1 MKIPIKVSGQK
12 MRLPS
17 NYKFI
22 APKSQKFVN
31 FVFDLSSDWDGL
43 TIFAQFGQNGEGY
56 NQYLDENN
64 SVSLP
69 IEITAGECTLMLYG
83 SGSDNVIATSNYLT
97 LKITPD
103 ILIANANS
111 TEISQPLYEQ
121 LIQKINSMVVPVDVS
136 LSNSGQAADA
146 QATGSAIQSLS
157 DNINTVNT
165 RITSHLDEHPI
176 NVKWYGAKGDGVT
189 DDTVAIQAAIDA
201 AQSNNKRVVY
211 FPAGTYYISAPL
223 VCTPNTSLS
232 SADGRMPLFW
242 SRPGI
247 RLIGDNTDATR
258 IEKHGTA
265 TTSVNV
271 AGIDQT
277 VDCVLAATGGGT
289 GLSLDNLTLTN
300 LTTAENGYSAYLR
313 ASGVKIHATNLVCN
327 RNIATSRGLYIYGFY
342 NKISDTVIYANQN
355 ALEIAYSTSTVL
367 ERVYAPGC
375 KNSFVISSAYSSL
388 ISCCGDNGTGDMYTF
403 NGGSVSMVGCGGEA
417 RGTDHYIRVSGASAH
432 VVINGFTADR
442 QASVDNNGTSLGRTS
457 ASFCIVDGTNAFV
470 SICGLKFSQKLSET
484 FTNYIY
490 EFAAGASAELEFSGY
505 TAIAESALM
514 NPPELILHNAGAS
527 GSIFAYYQS
536 WHGKYTID
544 SVGTVMPVSVNM
556 ADTVPDGV
564 ITPDKTSFITLASGQ
579 YVTQPNFTDLRLS
592 GVDNTGASTPS
603 VSVGLRIPA
612 SSVTVGSTFS
622 DSALAA
628 TSLCNTTP
636 YIPVSGVGD
645 KIRMKG
651 GYIGSSSASYVS
663 FWDTSFQYLGGTNG
677 ANFIKN
683 ADSWSAVE
691 NQTEQTLEFVIPSA
705 DTAARDL
712 TNTAYIRLS
721 YQPTSSTTPIITC
734 NEEITYKQ
742 VYQGNPTLLG
752 DEVKVKGENVVI
764 TSPNSEETTDLK
776 SNLSQLSEEIANISG
791 ATTAQAAQ
799 IEQNTVD
806 IQKIDAKLQNVGA
819 PTNEQVTAAV
829 ETWLD
834 ANPDV
839 TTTVQDGAVTP
850 QKTSFIVA
858 DSTTTVTNKTPNF
871 TNLIPTAV
879 DTDGTVYNDTG
890 YVYGKYLS
898 SSGSYY
904 NAPSSKPKLAVTG
917 YLPMVKGDVWRFEG
931 IQLSQDEVNGIRPY
945 ILYSAYGTVANNGAP
960 GVANSFAGT
969 YWGVYSVDSETGIAT
984 WDTSQNNANIDAGV
998 QYVRFVGEIADASAA
1013 VITRNEDITYTIETS
1028 IVPNGYK
1035 MDETIKVPLATS
1047 NASRIAAL
1055 EAAGTAEGTSIPDYV
1070 RTAAETVADTI
1081 LSHRGSN
1088 ALTFAFLSDWHCGY
1102 YTDTG
1107 NVSATHAAQA
1117 LRVISETCPLD
1128 AVVLGGDYSTGA
1140 MTSTRQSTFDDLD
1153 AVSRLM
1159 RAADI
1164 PAPEIWIQGNHDE
1177 APYQATAD
1185 RLTKKQL
1192 YSRIASRNAR
1202 YTPVVNAADP
1212 TGGYGYVNFPVQK
1225 IRLIYLNTAD
1235 RAGWESAKA
1244 QTSSDTGF
1252 LNAHNISDTQLLW
1265 MAQHALDFSDKADA
1279 EAWKFVVCSHVA
1291 FNVEGT
1297 YTCGSTTY
1305 TYSTTNVA
1313 ALLDAYRNKGSI
1325 TIGGTTVSFSNAAAA
1340 LVCCVHGHNHAYL
1353 TNSLGSTAFL
1363 SIGCPNVMNG
1373 RERASTDG
1381 TIYTKTAN
1389 SAQDT
1394 AFCVLTID
1402 PDTEK
1407 VYADHYGAGADRE
1420 MAY

>member
-1 MKIPIKVSGQK
+1 MKIPIKVLGQK

-121 LIQKINSMVVPVDVS
+121 LIQKINAMVVPVDAS

-146 QATGSAIQSLS
+146 QATGNTIQSLS
-157 DNINTVNT
+157 DDINTVNT
-165 RITSHLDEHPI
+165 RIDNLSTLSEGSTAELIDIRVGADGIIYSSAGAAVRGQIKKNAQDISSLGISKLDYTGITFAEQ
-176 NVKWYGAKGDGVT
+176 NNGDS
-189 DDTVAIQAAIDA
+189 VAIQ
-201 AQSNNKRVVY
+201 
-211 FPAGTYYISAPL
+211 
-223 VCTPNTSLS
+223 
-232 SADGRMPLFW
+232 
-242 SRPGI
+242 
-247 RLIGDNTDATR
+247 
-258 IEKHGTA
+258 
-265 TTSVNV
+265 
-271 AGIDQT
+271 
-277 VDCVLAATGGGT
+277 VLAPDGG
-289 GLSLDNLTLTN
+289 
-300 LTTAENGYSAYLR
+300 SAQQVELP
-313 ASGVKIHATNLVCN
+313 SMQKV
-327 RNIATSRGLYIYGFY
+327 SQ
-342 NKISDTVIYANQN
+342 ISD
-355 ALEIAYSTSTVL
+355 
-367 ERVYAPGC
+367 
-375 KNSFVISSAYSSL
+375 
-388 ISCCGDNGTGDMYTF
+388 
-403 NGGSVSMVGCGGEA
+403 
-417 RGTDHYIRVSGASAH
+417 
-432 VVINGFTADR
+432 
-442 QASVDNNGTSLGRTS
+442 
-457 ASFCIVDGTNAFV
+457 
-470 SICGLKFSQKLSET
+470 
-484 FTNYIY
+484 
-490 EFAAGASAELEFSGY
+490 
-505 TAIAESALM
+505 
-514 NPPELILHNAGAS
+514 
-527 GSIFAYYQS
+527 
-536 WHGKYTID
+536 
-544 SVGTVMPVSVNM
+544 
-556 ADTVPDGV
+556 
-564 ITPDKTSFITLASGQ
+564 
-579 YVTQPNFTDLRLS
+579 
-592 GVDNTGASTPS
+592 
-603 VSVGLRIPA
+603 
-612 SSVTVGSTFS
+612 
-622 DSALAA
+622 
-628 TSLCNTTP
+628 
-636 YIPVSGVGD
+636 
-645 KIRMKG
+645 
-651 GYIGSSSASYVS
+651 
-663 FWDTSFQYLGGTNG
+663 
-677 ANFIKN
+677 
-683 ADSWSAVE
+683 
-691 NQTEQTLEFVIPSA
+691 
-705 DTAARDL
+705 
-712 TNTAYIRLS
+712 
-721 YQPTSSTTPIITC
+721 
-734 NEEITYKQ
+734 
-742 VYQGNPTLLG
+742 
-752 DEVKVKGENVVI
+752 
-764 TSPNSEETTDLK
+764 ETTDLK
-776 SNLSQLSEEIANISG
+776 SNLRQLSEEIANISG

-799 IEQNTVD
+799 IEQNTAD

-834 ANPDV
+834 ANPDA

-931 IQLSQDEVNGIRPY
+931 IQLSQDADNGIRPY

-984 WDTSQNNANIDAGV
+984 WDTSQNNANVDAGV

-1140 MTSTRQSTFDDLD
+1140 MTSTRQSTFDDID

-1202 YTPVVNAADP
+1202 YAPVVNAADP
-1212 TGGYGYVNFPVQK
+1212 TGGYGYVDFPVQK

-1252 LNAHNISDTQLLW
+1252 LNTHNISDTQLLW

-1291 FNVEGT
+1291 FNMEGT

-1407 VYADHYGAGADRE
+1407 VYADHYGAGVDRE
-1420 MAY
+1420 FNY

>member
-375 KNSFVISSAYSSL
+375 KNPFVISSAYSSL

-442 QASVDNNGTSLGRTS
+442 QASVDNKGAALGRTS
-457 ASFCIVDGTNAFV
+457 ASFCIVDGTNVFV

-490 EFAAGASAELEFSGY
+490 EFATGASAELEFSGY
-505 TAIAESALM
+505 TTIAESALM

-677 ANFIKN
+677 TNFIKN

-691 NQTEQTLEFVIPSA
+691 NQTEQTLEFVIPSV
-705 DTAARDL
+705 DTASRNLA
-712 TNTAYIRLS
+712 NTAYIRLS

-764 TSPNSEETTDLK
+764 TSPNSGETTDLK

-791 ATTAQAAQ
+791 ATTAPNYVRIEAESVAEKIQAH
-799 IEQNTVD
+799 QNENTFNFALFSDLHYAPEKYGEIYKGSSDYETVVSHMV
-806 IQKIDAKLQNVGA
+806 DAINIV
-819 PTNEQVTAAV
+819 NEQVPLECLITLGDNVEGQVYTTDSTDLAATVAERAANSLSVIHSKVKDLNTALKRLQIPRISCKGNHDDGSINAYYGESDHTYKLAYIMQDADYYTRFFKHNANKERIMLSDPAAGLTAYLDLPTSKIRMIFLNSIDIPYQADSDGNCPYIGSPYNQYLCGQHTFGYQQTQLDWLANTALKLPDSGWQVMIFQHHPMLNNFSKHANTASDYQRFNYDVLEGILNAFQHGTTYTHASTTGKAPNGATSALFACTLSADFTAQGAGQIIAIWNGHIHRDLYTTTTFETLTAA
-829 ETWLD
+829 TL
-834 ANPDV
+834 
-839 TTTVQDGAVTP
+839 
-850 QKTSFIVA
+850 
-858 DSTTTVTNKTPNF
+858 TPNF
-871 TNLIPTAV
+871 TNKFSTADADFLSGQRFNSSGGISADSAYWVSGYIPITQGQTLRVKYGSVDAAPVWSSRPVLIPYDSSKTRCGDPIYSSTTSHGITL
-879 DTDGTVYNDTG
+879 DTDNAGFTYTAELSGTAYVRISGRGTG
-890 YVYGKYLS
+890 
-898 SSGSYY
+898 
-904 NAPSSKPKLAVTG
+904 
-917 YLPMVKGDVWRFEG
+917 EG
-931 IQLSQDEVNGIRPY
+931 V
-945 ILYSAYGTVANNGAP
+945 
-960 GVANSFAGT
+960 
-969 YWGVYSVDSETGIAT
+969 IAT
-984 WDTSQNNANIDAGV
+984 V
-998 QYVRFVGEIADASAA
+998 
-1013 VITRNEDITYTIETS
+1013 NEEITYTETETPGSGKNTLFVSTMLANPNEGAVASAWDGTTYGHTAGTAKETS
-1028 IVPNGYK
+1028 I
-1035 MDETIKVPLATS
+1035 DFI
-1047 NASRIAAL
+1047 
-1055 EAAGTAEGTSIPDYV
+1055 
-1070 RTAAETVADTI
+1070 TVDPVA
-1081 LSHRGSN
+1081 
-1088 ALTFAFLSDWHCGY
+1088 
-1102 YTDTG
+1102 
-1107 NVSATHAAQA
+1107 
-1117 LRVISETCPLD
+1117 
-1128 AVVLGGDYSTGA
+1128 
-1140 MTSTRQSTFDDLD
+1140 
-1153 AVSRLM
+1153 
-1159 RAADI
+1159 
-1164 PAPEIWIQGNHDE
+1164 
-1177 APYQATAD
+1177 
-1185 RLTKKQL
+1185 KK
-1192 YSRIASRNAR
+1192 
-1202 YTPVVNAADP
+1202 
-1212 TGGYGYVNFPVQK
+1212 
-1225 IRLIYLNTAD
+1225 
-1235 RAGWESAKA
+1235 
-1244 QTSSDTGF
+1244 
-1252 LNAHNISDTQLLW
+1252 
-1265 MAQHALDFSDKADA
+1265 
-1279 EAWKFVVCSHVA
+1279 
-1291 FNVEGT
+1291 
-1297 YTCGSTTY
+1297 
-1305 TYSTTNVA
+1305 
-1313 ALLDAYRNKGSI
+1313 
-1325 TIGGTTVSFSNAAAA
+1325 
-1340 LVCCVHGHNHAYL
+1340 
-1353 TNSLGSTAFL
+1353 
-1363 SIGCPNVMNG
+1363 
-1373 RERASTDG
+1373 
-1381 TIYTKTAN
+1381 IYTTR
-1389 SAQDT
+1389 
-1394 AFCVLTID
+1394 
-1402 PDTEK
+1402 
-1407 VYADHYGAGADRE
+1407 YGAGADRE